1 MIGLDSNVVLRY
13 LAQDD
18 PVQSPRAADLLERQL
33 SRNRP
38 GFLSL
43 VVIAEIA
50 WVLQRSYRLQARELA
65 AAIERLLQAEVL
77 VVESEQAVYTALMW
91 LRLGRGGFADALI
104 AAVAAEAG
112 CTHTLSFDRRALRLP
127 GFRPA

>member
-1 MIGLDSNVVLRY
+1 MTRCNR
-13 LAQDD
+13 
-18 PVQSPRAADLLERQL
+18 RAPPTFFERQL